1 MSKNVQDNKPAR
13 DKEADAWMKD
23 ETAAQEVRYKAIVDE
38 IDGKEDERAEWI
50 EGFLNQIQT
59 SGYNMPGDQKRLIPD
74 EEMPTKPKRA
84 DAMRV
89 IW

>member
-1 MSKNVQDNKPAR
+1 MSKNVQDQKPPIG
-13 DKEADAWMKD
+13 KEAQAWIKD
-23 ETAAQEVRYKAIVDE
+23 EIAAQEVRYKAIVDE
-38 IDGKEDERAEWI
+38 IDGIEDERAEWI
-50 EGFLNQIQT
+50 EEFLRLIQT
-59 SGYNMPGDQKRLIPD
+59 RGFNVTGDQKRKIPD

>member
-1 MSKNVQDNKPAR
+1 MSKNVQDDKPAR
-13 DKEADAWMKD
+13 GKEADAWMKD

-38 IDGKEDERAEWI
+38 IDGIEDERAEWI
-50 EGFLNQIQT
+50 DEFLRLIQT
-59 SGYNMPGDQKRLIPD
+59 SGYYMTGDQKRLIPD

>member
-1 MSKNVQDNKPAR
+1 MSKNVQDQKPPIG
-13 DKEADAWMKD
+13 KEAKAWMD
-23 ETAAQEVRYKAIVDE
+23 EETAAQEVRYKAIVDE
-38 IDGKEDERAEWI
+38 IDGIEDERAEWI
-50 EGFLNQIQT
+50 EEFLRLIQVRGFNVT
-59 SGYNMPGDQKRLIPD
+59 GDQKRKIPD

>member
-1 MSKNVQDNKPAR
+1 MSKNVQDQKPPR
-13 DKEADAWMKD
+13 SKEAQAWMDD
-23 ETAAQEVRYKAIVDE
+23 EITAQEARYKAIVDE
-38 IDGKEDERAEWI
+38 IDGIEDQRAAWI
-50 EGFLNQIQT
+50 DEFLRLIQT
-59 SGYNMPGDQKRLIPD
+59 SGYYITGDQKRLIAD